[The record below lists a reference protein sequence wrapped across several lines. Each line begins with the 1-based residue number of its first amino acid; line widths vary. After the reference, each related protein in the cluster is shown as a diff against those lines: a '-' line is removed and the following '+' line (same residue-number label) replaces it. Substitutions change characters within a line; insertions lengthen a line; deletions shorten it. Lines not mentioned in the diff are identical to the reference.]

1 MEFKD
6 KSVVV
11 TGGAQGIGKCIAEC
25 FAREGATVHV
35 IDVQGGS
42 WFVGDLADKATLER
56 FAADVV
62 AKSGKVDVLVNNA
75 MPLFKGIDECTYEEF
90 AYAQAVG
97 VVAPFYLAKLFKDSF
112 AEGASI
118 INISSSRDRMSQPQ
132 SESYTAAKG
141 GIAALTHALAAS
153 LAGSVRVNSISPGW
167 IDTSFRKY
175 DGPDALFYADYAKP
189 QGFCDEAW
197 KAIYQYVFALAHGA
211 DKSLFYYGD
220 WIKKPGVAIVSCND
234 GLRPVIM
241 KLEATDEESKI
252 DYHPIER

>member
-1 MEFKD
+1 MDFKD
-6 KSVVV
+6 KVVVV

-35 IDVQGGS
+35 IDVQDGP

-75 MPLFKGIDECTYEEF
+75 M
-90 AYAQAVG
+90 
-97 VVAPFYLAKLFKDSF
+97 
-112 AEGASI
+112 
-118 INISSSRDRMSQPQ
+118 
-132 SESYTAAKG
+132 
-141 GIAALTHALAAS
+141 
-153 LAGSVRVNSISPGW
+153 
-167 IDTSFRKY
+167 
-175 DGPDALFYADYAKP
+175 P